1 MTVEFKKIPATG
13 IAFEVLLEGIKLVGN
28 AKKTDRALIC
38 VDGKMSGKVIHQ
50 CDRCAEEFELLVD
63 EGVEVFASDG
73 IYDDKGSGELLNL
86 VEFFDGSINFDT
98 ILQSELEAL
107 KSDYHYC
114 GKCEQIQGV

>member
-1 MTVEFKKIPATG
+1 MTVEFKKIPVTG
-13 IAFEVLLEGIKLVGN
+13 IAFEVSLEDIKLIGN
-28 AKKTDRALIC
+28 AKKKDKTMVV

-50 CDRCAEEFELLVD
+50 CDRCAEEFDLLVA

-73 IYDDKGSGELLNL
+73 IYEDKGTGELLNL
-86 VEFFDGSINFDT
+86 VEFFDGSINFDM